1 MGGTTYEQVG
11 MGFIRKQTEVGK
23 LSQRLGAL
31 AALTEVPSSIL
42 STHMAAYNHLLTPDP
57 GDLVTFPGFC
67 ELQVCIN
74 IHAGKHDT
82 CNIKRNN

>member
-1 MGGTTYEQVG
+1 MAQW
-11 MGFIRKQTEVGK
+11 FR
-23 LSQRLGAL
+23 AL
-31 AALTEVPSSIL
+31 DALDTLANDLRSIL

-74 IHAGKHDT
+74 IHAGKHHT
-82 CNIKRNN
+82 CKIKRNN

>member
-1 MGGTTYEQVG
+1 VGGTTYEQVG

-42 STHMAAYNHLLTPDP
+42 STHMAAYNHL
-57 GDLVTFPGFC
+57 
-67 ELQVCIN
+67 
-74 IHAGKHDT
+74 
-82 CNIKRNN
+82 